1 MAPDRGSVITTGGI
15 LKLRKRPGALLPKLK
30 QNSENVELSSRFS
43 EAVPNLVKHSLK
55 VRSDHLT

>member
-43 EAVPNLVKHSLK
+43 EAVPNLVKHSPK
-55 VRSDHLT
+55 VRRDQLT